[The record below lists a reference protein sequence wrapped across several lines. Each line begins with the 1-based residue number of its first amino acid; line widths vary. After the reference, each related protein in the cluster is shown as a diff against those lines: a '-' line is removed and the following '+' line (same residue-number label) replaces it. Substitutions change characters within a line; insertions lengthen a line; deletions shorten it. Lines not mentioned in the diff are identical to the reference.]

1 MSQMFSAVFFF
12 YFSTILDLFAWIPLP
27 SSFLLS
33 SLWLLPLSWR
43 SSPVLFQNSLGITKG
58 AQLLTL
64 TLFPLISTTPW
75 HSRCNPTL
83 GRIWDQGRGR
93 TGQIEL
99 DACAQAK
106 AEQLDREVLGAF
118 EIGWVLKKK
127 KMCRPDDARS
137 SPAAANEVWAGVQE
151 HTTGWNNNGQSR
163 WWKARGVTTD
173 GASRCFIR
181 GTGYQRLGSHPR
193 QWQINYTK
201 KEEIHSQGAPQE
213 TERGRRAATCK
224 ITIEL
229 TICGGCR
236 SWTGHK
242 KVLLL

>member
-127 KMCRPDDARS
+127 KNVQTRWCTELPGCCKWSLSWRPGTHNRMKQQWSITLMEGTRGHYRWSLKMFHQRNRIPEARLS
-137 SPAAANEVWAGVQE
+137 SSAMTNKLHEEGRN
-151 HTTGWNNNGQSR
+151 TFTRGSTGKR
-163 WWKARGVTTD
+163 E
-173 GASRCFIR
+173 
-181 GTGYQRLGSHPR
+181 GTEGSHL
-193 QWQINYTK
+193 QN
-201 KEEIHSQGAPQE
+201 HN
-213 TERGRRAATCK
+213 RADY
-224 ITIEL
+224 L
-229 TICGGCR
+229 
-236 SWTGHK
+236 WW
-242 KVLLL
+242 V